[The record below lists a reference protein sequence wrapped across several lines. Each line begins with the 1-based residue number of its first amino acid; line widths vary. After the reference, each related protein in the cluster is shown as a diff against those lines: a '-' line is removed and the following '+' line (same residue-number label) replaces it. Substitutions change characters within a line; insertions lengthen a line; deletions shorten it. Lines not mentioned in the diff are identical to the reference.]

1 MKMILFPEI
10 DKKKTKKKVTKLLST
25 YRSLIRIAGSELS
38 PKITAT
44 YFFEM
49 KNCTLQTVSP
59 IETLQNRKRI
69 AESELLKITDA
80 MNQLDGYDRQ
90 LLYDKFMNSNEQTNI
105 AIYMKHHMSESKFYR
120 EMDKA
125 LIHFAEAY
133 GDGELIIE
141 R

>member
-1 MKMILFPEI
+1 MILFPEI
-10 DKKKTKKKVTKLLST
+10 DKKKTKKNVSNLLNT
-25 YRSLIRIAGSELS
+25 YRSLIRIAGSEHS

-49 KNCTLQTVSP
+49 KDCLLQKVNR
-59 IETLQNRKRI
+59 IETIQNRKKL
-69 AESELLKITDA
+69 AESELLKIIDTMNRLDA
-80 MNQLDGYDRQ
+80 NDRE
-90 LLYDKFMNSNEQTNI
+90 LLYDKFMHATEQTNI

-120 EMDKA
+120 ELDKA

-141 R
+141 K